1 MADLSL
7 TPASAFM
14 HWKPVVQNTLSI
26 TANET
31 ATMASIA
38 VNTGQTATLQAAIE
52 GAYGVALPSRPA
64 RTQAKDGTAFVW
76 AGPGQWLAVAER
88 ESGRDLETELKSRLA
103 GLASVADQ
111 SDGRIIVRISGE
123 RARDVLAKGVPLD
136 LDPRAFKAGDAAITH
151 ASHIGVML
159 WQLDERPTYQ
169 LAMFRSYA
177 DSFAHWLAES
187 AAEYVSVRS

>member
-1 MADLSL
+1 MADLTL

-14 HWKPVVQNTLSI
+14 HWKPVLQNTLSI
-26 TANET
+26 TANEL

-38 VNTGQTATLQAAIE
+38 ANAGQTAALQAAIE
-52 GAYGVALPSRPA
+52 GAYGVTLTLRPA

-76 AGPGQWLAVAER
+76 AGAGQWLAVAEDG
-88 ESGRDLETELKSRLA
+88 SARDLEAELKSRLA

-111 SDGRIIVRISGE
+111 SDGRVIVRISGE

-159 WQLDERPTYQ
+159 WQLDERPTYE

-177 DSFAHWLAES
+177 DSFAHWLTES
-187 AAEYVSVRS
+187 AAEYVAV